1 MDSKHLEL
9 IILIARIKHLHQ
21 QRIRYKIR
29 SNTYTNLFHKVK

>member
-21 QRIRYKIR
+21 QQIRYKKR
-29 SNTYTNLFHKVK
+29 RNTYTTFFRKVK